1 MNLLF
6 FAFGLT
12 AFVAERSLPTPT
24 FAGKLPVRVES
35 GFAARLDSAHG
46 QYLMSSRGGM
56 LVGFAL
62 EHGAFVPRCSLPL
75 PAPIAAPDGG
85 SPLAAGNIAVAGD
98 IDGDGLDELVVGG
111 TRTLRK
117 YELVGGAFALTAM
130 VSVHADSGSPPLW
143 ASDVCVGDI
152 DNDGANEVLI
162 AGVDSL
168 TSYATGDYRGQT
180 KLFVC
185 RWKNK
190 LVRLWSDNGTLGLEG
205 PSWVMPITEMR
216 CVCDPA
222 NLGPSRLLMKEG
234 ASDVSAGMYDELVW
248 STDGLHRAGYFIIR
262 NDRIQRNVPDNNP
275 ANSAIGCDFAQ
286 VGGKTATLA
295 SVLHEGDTSEWQGV
309 YFVFRGDTAA
319 QHRVFWSSGH
329 PSTGII
335 VDLDGKGAGVLR
347 FVYPRREGGTGFEFY
362 RL

>member
-1 MNLLF
+1 
-6 FAFGLT
+6 
-12 AFVAERSLPTPT
+12 
-24 FAGKLPVRVES
+24 
-35 GFAARLDSAHG
+35 
-46 QYLMSSRGGM
+46 MSTRGGM
-56 LVGFAL
+56 LVGFS
-62 EHGAFVPRCSLPL
+62 FRNDRFIPTCSLPL
-75 PAPIAAPDGG
+75 PASIPDPNPNLGEPLATGTIAA
-85 SPLAAGNIAVAGD
+85 AGD
-98 IDGDGLDELVVGG
+98 VDGDGLDEVVVAGA
-111 TRTLRK
+111 RVIRK
-117 YELVGGAFALTAM
+117 YELMRGDFALTAEAQ
-130 VSVHADSGSPPLW
+130 VHPDSEVQPAWCFDACIGDVNHDGVNEVMLSGIPSPPPFEPDGMTRPITLYVCQWVGKTLTTLW
-143 ASDVCVGDI
+143 
-152 DNDGANEVLI
+152 NDHGGLN
-162 AGVDSL
+162 
-168 TSYATGDYRGQT
+168 
-180 KLFVC
+180 
-185 RWKNK
+185 
-190 LVRLWSDNGTLGLEG
+190 LEG